1 MPRQIPVV
9 AIYLPVLM
17 AVVGCR
23 VEQTPEE
30 YFDHGRS
37 VEAEHAAASA
47 EVRDRLLAFIGA
59 ASRGDAAE
67 AVIAL
72 NPATDIEVVAPVG
85 LELGGGGAIRGIVS
99 ELASTPV
106 AVRVREIE
114 VESGVNGGVA
124 WFRMTVEAPG
134 RTPEPSL
141 YNATGTYVRDAGL
154 WELVQAHVSGP
165 VTADTTPSSSPPD
178 SAATGVEG
186 E

>member
-1 MPRQIPVV
+1 
-9 AIYLPVLM
+9 M
-17 AVVGCR
+17 ALAGCR
-23 VEQTPEE
+23 VEETPDE

-37 VEAEHAAASA
+37 VEAEHAAATA
-47 EVRDRLLAFIGA
+47 EVRDRLLAFMGA

-67 AVIAL
+67 ALIAL

-85 LELGGGGAIRGIVS
+85 LELAGGGAIRGVVS

-106 AVRVREIE
+106 AVRVQELD
-114 VESGVNGGVA
+114 VESGVNGGVV
-124 WFRMTVEAPG
+124 WFRMIVEAPG

-141 YNATGTYVRDAGL
+141 YNATGTYLRDAGL

-165 VTADTTPSSSPPD
+165 LATDTTPPSSPPD
-178 SAATGVEG
+178 SAATPAEG

>member
-1 MPRQIPVV
+1 MPRPISAV
-9 AIYLPVLM
+9 AICLPVLM
-17 AVVGCR
+17 AVAGCR

-37 VEAEHAAASA
+37 VEAEHAAAAA
-47 EVRDRLLAFIGA
+47 EVRDRLLAFVGA
-59 ASRGDAAE
+59 ASRGNAPE

-72 NPATDIEVVAPVG
+72 NPAANVEIVAPIG
-85 LELGGGGAIRGIVS
+85 LEVAGSGAIRGILS

-124 WFRMTVEAPG
+124 WFRMTIEAPG

-165 VTADTTPSSSPPD
+165 ITADTTPSSNPPD
-178 SAATGVEG
+178 SAATPAEG